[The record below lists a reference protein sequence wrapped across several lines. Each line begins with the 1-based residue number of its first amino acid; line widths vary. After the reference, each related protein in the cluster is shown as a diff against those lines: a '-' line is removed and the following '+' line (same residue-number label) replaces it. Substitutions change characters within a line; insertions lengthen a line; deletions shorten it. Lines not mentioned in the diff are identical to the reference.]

1 MNKEFEQLA
10 RETYS
15 YNTRYNN
22 GPETN
27 GPGSSQK
34 DSADKIKHIFE
45 YGKNKYLFKN
55 GIISENRF
63 F

>member
-1 MNKEFEQLA
+1 MNKEFEQFA
-10 RETYS
+10 WERYS

-27 GPGSSQK
+27 GQGSSQK
-34 DSADKIKHIFE
+34 DTVVKIKHIFE

-55 GIISENRF
+55 GIISENWF